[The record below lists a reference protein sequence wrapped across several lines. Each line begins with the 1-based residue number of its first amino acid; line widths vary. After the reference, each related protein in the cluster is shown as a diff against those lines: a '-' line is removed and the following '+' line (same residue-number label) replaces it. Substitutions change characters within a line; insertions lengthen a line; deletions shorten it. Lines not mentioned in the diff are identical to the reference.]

1 MRGSATGK
9 LVRAFAVTAGLA
21 ISVMPGRPVWA
32 DNITDA
38 FIGAYNTSGL
48 LEQNRALLR
57 AADEDVAIALAALRP
72 IINWTVQVSQDYT
85 RSRTSNVV
93 TTTEPSR
100 FFTGLG
106 LTQLLYDGGASIL
119 GKQSAQETVLSTRQT
134 LIDIEQQVL
143 IRAANA
149 YLGVLLQEETVAI
162 RQNNVDVSA
171 EELRASNDRFEV
183 GEVTRTD
190 VALSEAQLASSQA
203 DLAVAR
209 GELSIAQAEYVNAVG
224 KAPGR
229 TAGQPSLP
237 NLPRSEAEAISLA
250 QRNHP
255 AILSAQH
262 QVRAFDLIVQ
272 QQRANLGPNV
282 SLNADAGVRESY
294 DNNDYVNDATVSL
307 DFTQPIYAGGRLA
320 ANVRRAMANRDA
332 SRANLLNVQKNIT
345 QGVTDRYAAFQAAS
359 ASLRASTERVRASQV
374 AFDGIREEATLG
386 ARTTL
391 DVLNAQQDLLDAQ
404 LAEVASRT
412 ERSRAA
418 YQLLQAQG
426 LLTAERLGL
435 AVQIYDPTLYYNL
448 VKKAPARVSKQ
459 SKDLDRVL
467 KALRRD

>member
-1 MRGSATGK
+1 MRWTAKGK
-9 LVRAFAVTAGLA
+9 LVKVLALTASIALGA
-21 ISVMPGRPVWA
+21 MSERPALA
-32 DNITDA
+32 DNLTDA

-72 IINWTVQVSQDYT
+72 IINWTARVSQDF
-85 RSRTSNVV
+85 SRTRLDGTV
-93 TTTEPSR
+93 TTDEPSE
-100 FFTGLG
+100 FFTGLT
-106 LTQLLYDGGASIL
+106 LSQLIYDGGASIL
-119 GKQSAQETVLSTRQT
+119 GKQSAQETVLATRQS
-134 LIDIEQQVL
+134 LIDIEQQIL
-143 IRAANA
+143 FRATTA
-149 YLGVLLQEETVAI
+149 YLSVLLQEETVGI
-162 RQNNVDVSA
+162 RQNNVDLSA
-171 EELRASNDRFEV
+171 EELRASQDRFEV

-190 VALSEAQLASSQA
+190 VALSEAQLASSRA
-203 DLAVAR
+203 DLADAR
-209 GELSIAQAEYVNAVG
+209 GALSTAQAEYVNAVG
-224 KAPGR
+224 KLPGR

-237 NLPRSEAEAISLA
+237 NLPRSEPEAQSLA

-262 QVRAFDLIVQ
+262 QVRALDLIVQ

-282 SLNADAGVRESY
+282 RLNADAGITESY
-294 DNNDYVNDATVSL
+294 DDDDYRNAGRVSL
-307 DFTQPIYAGGRLA
+307 DLTQPLYAGGRLA
-320 ANVRRAMANRDA
+320 ASVRRAMATRDA
-332 SRANLLNVQKNIT
+332 SRANLLNVQKDIT
-345 QGVTDRYAAFQAAS
+345 QGVTDAYVRFQTAT
-359 ASLRASTERVRASQV
+359 ASLTASTERVRASQV

-391 DVLNAQQDLLDAQ
+391 DVLAAQQDLLDAQ

-412 ERSRAA
+412 ERSLAA

-448 VKKAPARVSKQ
+448 VKKAPAQVSKQ

>member
-1 MRGSATGK
+1 MRGMAADK
-9 LVRAFAVTAGLA
+9 VVKAFAVTAGIAL
-21 ISVMPGRPVWA
+21 SVMPGRAVWA
-32 DNITDA
+32 DNLTDA

-72 IINWTVQVSQDYT
+72 IINWSVNINQEYTKT
-85 RSRTSNVV
+85 RSGSVV
-93 TTTEPSR
+93 TTTNPAR
-100 FFTGLG
+100 FFSGLT
-106 LTQLLYDGGASIL
+106 LTQLLYDGGASVL
-119 GKQSAQETVLSTRQT
+119 GKQSAQETVLATRQS

-143 IRAANA
+143 FRATTA
-149 YLGVLLQEETVAI
+149 YLGVLLQEETVQI
-162 RQNNVDVSA
+162 RQNNVDLSS

-190 VALSEAQLASSQA
+190 VALSEAQLASSRA
-203 DLAVAR
+203 DLADAR
-209 GELSIAQAEYVNAVG
+209 GDLSTAQAEYLNAVG
-224 KAPGR
+224 KLPGR

-237 NLPRSEAEAISLA
+237 NLPRSQSDAISLA

-262 QVRAFDLIVQ
+262 QVRAFDLIVR
-272 QQRANLGPNV
+272 QQRAGLGPNV
-282 SLNADAGVRESY
+282 SLGANAGVRENF
-294 DNNDYVNDATVSL
+294 DDDDYQNDAGLSL
-307 DFTQPIYAGGRLA
+307 NFNQPIYAGGRLA
-320 ANVRRAMANRDA
+320 ATVRRAMATRDS
-332 SRANLLNVQKNIT
+332 SRANLLNVQKDIT
-345 QGVTDRYAAFQAAS
+345 QGVTDAYVRFETAT
-359 ASLRASTERVRASQV
+359 ASLTASTERVRASQV

-404 LAEVASRT
+404 LSEVLSRT
-412 ERSRAA
+412 ERSLAA
-418 YQLLQAQG
+418 YQVLQAQG

-448 VKKAPARVSKQ
+448 VKKAPAQISKQ

>member
-21 ISVMPGRPVWA
+21 ISVMPGRPAWA

-106 LTQLLYDGGASIL
+106 LTQLLYDGGASVL

-143 IRAANA
+143 IRATNA

-237 NLPRSEAEAISLA
+237 NLPRSEAEAINLA